1 MFWVPPSVQ
10 KKISVIHEKHLTAER
25 KKKLFAG
32 FFPHIFLPHPRKDR
46 TIVLSLSYKAG
57 GLILNCQ
64 YEKWNSVGQEVAVQV
79 PDIACYISSGEKTIS
94 NWIIHR
100 IFFLG

>member
-1 MFWVPPSVQ
+1 M
-10 KKISVIHEKHLTAER
+10 KKTFNSR
-25 KKKLFAG
+25 KKEKTFRR
-32 FFPHIFLPHPRKDR
+32 FFPHIFLSHPRKDR
-46 TIVLSLSYKAG
+46 TIVFSLSYKAG

-94 NWIIHR
+94 KWIIHR
-100 IFFLG
+100 IFFSGMSVAM